1 MLSDCGRP
9 VRRSRRRPWQRNPR
23 VVLAGVITAGAGLV
37 FLGGNVYGGFNVG
50 QPQHLTV
57 HAGDTLWSIAAAH
70 YQAGD
75 VRDHIDQI
83 VALNHLA
90 GGSITPGEDL
100 LLPAP

>member
-1 MLSDCGRP
+1 MLNDYGRP

-23 VVLAGVITAGAGLV
+23 VVLAGMVTAGAGLV

-50 QPQHLTV
+50 QSQHLTV

-70 YQAGD
+70 YPDGD
-75 VRDHIDQI
+75 VRDRVDRII
-83 VALNHLA
+83 SLNHLA